1 MEELFTTHD
10 ISRLLQVDP
19 STVSKWIDK
28 GILMAFRTPGRH
40 RRVRSADL
48 RNFLIAH
55 RMPVPEELGSGVI
68 RLLVVDDEKPVL
80 DGLRRA
86 FKAFDAQVEM
96 TTTTSGVEAL
106 LLVSEQK
113 PHGLL
118 VDLSMPDL
126 NGFEVCRR
134 IRLRQQLESVKLI
147 TMSAR
152 HSPELVEQSIRAG
165 AVACL
170 SKPID
175 PQRVMDLFHVQ
186 PVLAMNGAAELK
198 HVGP

>member
-1 MEELFTTHD
+1 
-10 ISRLLQVDP
+10 
-19 STVSKWIDK
+19 
-28 GILMAFRTPGRH
+28 
-40 RRVRSADL
+40 
-48 RNFLIAH
+48 
-55 RMPVPEELGSGVI
+55 MPVPEELGSGVI

-80 DGLRRA
+80 DGLKRA
-86 FKAFDAQVEM
+86 FKAFDAQVEV
-96 TTTTSGVEAL
+96 TITTSGVEAL

-152 HSPELVEQSIRAG
+152 HSPELVDQSIKAG

-170 SKPID
+170 SKPVD
-175 PQRVMDLFHVQ
+175 PQRVMDLFRM
-186 PVLAMNGAAELK
+186 PAVLATNGAAAVK
-198 HVGP
+198 HIGP